1 MNAKRK
7 RFLNP
12 AIGNPAG
19 HSSAPPAFSAS
30 VGTTVTTPCMVE
42 VKVYSSKMSYEL
54 GKRCREYYIVF
65 FLSRQT
71 VRRLRWRRI
80 LAERKTTE

>member
-19 HSSAPPAFSAS
+19 HSSVPPAFSAS
-30 VGTTVTTPCMVE
+30 AGTAVTTFCMAE
-42 VKVYSSKMSYEL
+42 IQVYPSKMSERSCAKSVL
-54 GKRCREYYIVF
+54 
-65 FLSRQT
+65 LL
-71 VRRLRWRRI
+71 LRV
-80 LAERKTTE
+80 